1 MRCAFGVGVAILLWH
16 APLLSRAPTRVGDS
30 ARHRLM
36 LNLTPFNQGTVRSA
50 IDLALSRLARPG
62 CTLVYKDFELP
73 NGSTPQA
80 ELDRLGMRPE
90 ELLENLLFADGS
102 RDPACRMG
110 RAALTTTPGSR
121 MIRVCPNL
129 PSYRCETLEGRPLSS
144 SMSRCTLL
152 DWVKT
157 LRAATRSPTVWRDAV
172 GSRTADDCPE
182 SAFRIV
188 PERRVEFSRR

>member
-16 APLLSRAPTRVGDS
+16 APLLSRAPTPVGDS

-50 IDLALSRLARPG
+50 IDLALTRLARPG

-73 NGSTPQA
+73 KGGTPQT

-102 RDPACRMG
+102 GDPACGIG

-121 MIRVCPNL
+121 MIRVCPNFAQL
-129 PSYRCETLEGRPLSS
+129 HVRDPRRSASLVIHESLHALGLGENPPSSNEITNRVEGR
-144 SMSRCTLL
+144 C
-152 DWVKT
+152 W
-157 LRAATRSPTVWRDAV
+157 
-172 GSRTADDCPE
+172 
-182 SAFRIV
+182 
-188 PERRVEFSRR
+188 